1 MNPTCT
7 WTLYEPP
14 SGWTSAR
21 TDAFAIRNN
30 GSIVV
35 GRCTNNSGTYR
46 AMRWVPS
53 TPTTDLQTLNF
64 PDNPSYFSEAYG
76 INKDGYVVGRANFPG
91 GGSLFHAFRCLP
103 GGLISDRN
111 TPANDLGTIGTGQ
124 TSTAYA
130 INDFRQIVG
139 ETKID
144 SQYPYNHAFIK
155 TPDSNTGQGFTDLG
169 ALLTGYAAS
178 AAHSINNFGQVV
190 GSASVT
196 SYTGF
201 IWQDDLGMKRLQ
213 DLLPSGSQWT
223 ITGAEAI
230 NDQGV
235 IVGWGYPC
243 PTCTYAHAY
252 MMTP

>member
-1 MNPTCT
+1 
-7 WTLYEPP
+7 LEPP

-21 TDAFAIRNN
+21 TEALAINN
-30 GSIVV
+30 SLIVV

-53 TPTTDLQTLNF
+53 TPTTDLQTLNS
-64 PDNPSYFSEAYG
+64 PDQPSYSSEAFS
-76 INKDGYVVGRANFPG
+76 INKDGYVVGRANAN
-91 GGSLFHAFRCLP
+91 GSTTVSHAFRCSP
-103 GGLISDRN
+103 GGLIKDDP
-111 TPANDLGTIGTGQ
+111 THNDLGTIGTGQ
-124 TSTAYA
+124 SSTAYA

-155 TPDSNTGQGFTDLG
+155 TPDSTTGQGFIDLG

-178 AAHSINNFGQVV
+178 TARSINNHGQVV
-190 GSASVT
+190 GTGSVT

-213 DLLPSGSQWT
+213 DLLPAGSQWT

-243 PTCTYAHAY
+243 PTCTYEHAY
-252 MMTP
+252 IMTP